1 LGRPE
6 SRPPDGAPCLIWD
19 DFAGLFDWFATR
31 AFRLETLDQYAV
43 GYEEEAM
50 RRFLAGE
57 PVDPGIIAP
66 WLDRV
71 AAVTAA
77 GRRMERVH
85 VVTEPLS
92 DYLRFEMDGY
102 RFTVA
107 AGEDVRILPRS
118 VARGLELPGEDFWLF
133 DDGPVARMHYDRHGS
148 FLGAELVEE
157 PKVVARYCRWRDVAV
172 QAATPYARYVAEHQ
186 DLRHP
191 RGRPQGD
198 GWSTHRAA
206 GEALCAHLPGP
217 AGRPAAADLVEVVG
231 DAVEGAGDVVH
242 SARARWAARPRGW

>member
-1 LGRPE
+1 MGRPV
-6 SRPPDGAPCLIWD
+6 SFGD
-19 DFAGLFDWFATR
+19 DFAGLFDWFKVR
-31 AFRLETLDQYAV
+31 AFRLETLDRYAAD
-43 GYEEEAM
+43 YEEEAL

-107 AGEDVRILPRS
+107 AGEDVRILPRPA
-118 VARGLELPGEDFWLF
+118 ARALELPGEDFWLF
-133 DDGPVARMHYDRHGS
+133 DDGPVARMHYDRYGS
-148 FLGAELVEE
+148 FLGADLVEE
-157 PKVVARYCRWRDVAV
+157 PDLVASYTRWRDVAL
-172 QAATPYARYVAEHQ
+172 QAATPYVQYVAEHRE
-186 DLRHP
+186 LRP
-191 RGRPQGD
+191 L
-198 GWSTHRAA
+198 T
-206 GEALCAHLPGP
+206 P
-217 AGRPAAADLVEVVG
+217 AP
-231 DAVEGAGDVVH
+231 
-242 SARARWAARPRGW
+242 

>member
-1 LGRPE
+1 MGHPV
-6 SRPPDGAPCLIWD
+6 SFGD

-43 GYEEEAM
+43 GYEEEAI
-50 RRFLAGE
+50 RRFLAGK
-57 PVDPGIIAP
+57 PLDPGIIAP
-66 WLDRV
+66 WLNRV

-118 VARGLELPGEDFWLF
+118 VARKLELPREDFWLF
-133 DDGPVARMHYDRHGS
+133 DDGPMARMHYDRHGA

-157 PKVVARYCRWRDVAV
+157 PDVVPRYCQWRDVALE
-172 QAATPYARYVAEHQ
+172 AATPYAQYVAEHHE
-186 DLRHP
+186 L
-191 RGRPQGD
+191 
-198 GWSTHRAA
+198 
-206 GEALCAHLPGP
+206 
-217 AGRPAAADLVEVVG
+217 
-231 DAVEGAGDVVH
+231 
-242 SARARWAARPRGW
+242 